1 MSRQDKSYPQAAAA
15 ALLVSCWLVSWLTV
29 KNGGMN
35 SHWEVEGGKID
46 QIFARLTTTVQA
58 PAWGA
63 LEWVLVLPTILLQD
77 HEVCGM
83 AWREKISGGHVTS
96 RWQCGCCNS

>member
-1 MSRQDKSYPQAAAA
+1 
-15 ALLVSCWLVSWLTV
+15 
-29 KNGGMN
+29 
-35 SHWEVEGGKID
+35 
-46 QIFARLTTTVQA
+46 
-58 PAWGA
+58 